1 MSWKSVKLGYDIGHI
16 VHVRE
21 GCICIGSP
29 YVPEIIRIT
38 PEGVPQWAFGIS
50 SASARNNGDL
60 ARYMREMEAD
70 PARLRVL
77 MAAPDSFSASLPV
90 YTYSGGEI
98 LEKQCEAYGW
108 PNITH
113 DGCLMYENEFF
124 ERKADAV
131 RKAKANAQAGCD
143 LVTRRIAECERDLAK
158 WLKELA
164 QEEADLAKLDHDYPE
179 GGAA

>member
-1 MSWKSVKLGYDIGHI
+1 MNWKSVKLGYDIGHI

-29 YVPEIIRIT
+29 YISEIIRIT
-38 PEGVPQWAFGIS
+38 PDGVPQWVSGN
-50 SASARNNGDL
+50 ARNNDDL

-77 MAAPDSFSASLPV
+77 MATPDSFSASLPV
-90 YTYSGGEI
+90 YTYRGGEI
-98 LEKQCEAYGW
+98 LEKQCEAYGY

-113 DGCLMYENEFF
+113 DGCLMYVNMFF
-124 ERKADAV
+124 SRKADAI

-164 QEEADLAKLDHDYPE
+164 QEEADLAKLNHDYPE